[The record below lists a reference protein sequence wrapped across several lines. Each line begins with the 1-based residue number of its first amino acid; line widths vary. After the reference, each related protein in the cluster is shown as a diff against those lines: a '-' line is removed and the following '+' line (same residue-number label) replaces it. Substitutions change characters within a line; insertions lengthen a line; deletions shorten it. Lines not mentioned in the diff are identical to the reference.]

1 MTPSFNGLIAKVNVF
16 QRTCATQ
23 EPALEPAL
31 EPAAKLMIP
40 LPPRN
45 SLLPMPLVP
54 RTNAPMIRPM

>member
-23 EPALEPAL
+23 

>member
-23 EPALEPAL
+23 EPALEPA
-31 EPAAKLMIP
+31 AKLMIP
-40 LPPRN
+40 VPPRN

-54 RTNAPMIRPM
+54 RTDAPMIRPM